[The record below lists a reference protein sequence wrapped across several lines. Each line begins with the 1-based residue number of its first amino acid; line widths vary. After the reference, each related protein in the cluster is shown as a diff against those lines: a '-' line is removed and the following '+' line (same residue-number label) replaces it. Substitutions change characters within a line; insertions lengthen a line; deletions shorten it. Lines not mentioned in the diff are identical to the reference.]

1 MKIVFR
7 LLILLF
13 LLFAIPEISLAQR
26 EYAPTCIKGVL
37 VDSVTS
43 EPLPYAAIFLKGSD
57 QGTMTDE
64 DGKFEIRTNVNFIN
78 VSISLMGYNH
88 KEVFVNKGVE
98 NNIVIKLSPT
108 GVSLSELVVKP
119 KKEKYSKKN
128 NPAVQF
134 VERVMAKKNQ
144 YNPRNHP
151 YYIFDK
157 YYKMTCGLTGFS
169 DEKENWILKKF
180 KFLYEFMDTSE
191 ISGKRILPMS
201 VKERVSTEHYRL
213 NPNSHKEYIKGVKR
227 AGIDEV
233 FDEESIQRF
242 LEDVFREIDIFG
254 NDVTFM
260 QNRFVSP
267 LSHIGTNF
275 YKYYLNDTIDIDGV
289 RCVDLSFSPFNAQ
302 SFGFNGRIYVVA
314 DDTTMFV
321 KKVKMN
327 VPKDINLNYVQKIF
341 IEQDYEKAPDGSR
354 LKVRD
359 DMTVEFKIMPG
370 TQELYA
376 RRQAIYSNHNF
387 DRPDNIDIFKKEGTK
402 ITAADANF
410 MPEEFWKDNRKTPI
424 KASENSVKQILAR
437 LRQVPLFYWGEKV
450 VVTLVSGYIPT
461 SKDSK
466 FDFGPMNTAISGNTL
481 EGLRLKVG
489 GMTTANLCDHVFA
502 RGYAAYGFKD
512 EKWKYYGMLEYSF
525 NKKKYHN
532 VEFPI
537 HSIKLQHKYDL
548 DHLGQHYMYTNDD
561 NVFLAWKRLPDKA
574 VTYKRSTDLEYKLE
588 TQSGFS
594 VSTSFH
600 YDIQEASK
608 FMPFVD
614 GKGNAYDNY
623 KEASFNVTLRYA
635 PGETFYQTKSYRIP
649 INLDAPVFTISHT
662 FAPKGFL
669 GSMYCINKTEIG
681 IQKRFWLSAFGYT
694 DIILKGGKIW
704 SNVSYPDL
712 MLPNANLSYTIQPES
727 FVLMNPME
735 FMNDRYL
742 SWDVTYWA
750 NGAIFNHLPLI
761 KYLKLREA
769 FSFRGLYG
777 KLTDSNNP
785 QNNPDLFK
793 FPDLNNCSPMD
804 KTPYMEVGV
813 GIDNI
818 LTCLRLD
825 YVWRLTYMNRP
836 GIDRRGLRVQL
847 HFTF

>member
-7 LLILLF
+7 ILVAIMAAVMP
-13 LLFAIPEISLAQR
+13 LFAYGQR
-26 EYAPTCIKGVL
+26 EYAPTRIKGVL
-37 VDSVTS
+37 VDSVS
-43 EPLPYAAIFLKGSD
+43 HEPLPFAAIFLKGSD

-64 DGKFEIRTNVNFIN
+64 NGEFDIRTNVNFIN

-88 KEVFVNKGVE
+88 KEVFVNKGKE
-98 NNIVIKLSPT
+98 NNVVIKLVPT
-108 GVSLSELVVKP
+108 GVALSEIVVKP
-119 KKEKYSKKN
+119 KKERYSKKN
-128 NPAVQF
+128 NPAVAF
-134 VERVMAKKNQ
+134 VEKVMAKKSQ
-144 YNPRNHP
+144 CNPKNHP
-151 YYIFDK
+151 YYNFDK
-157 YYKMTCGLTGFS
+157 YFKMTCGLTGFS

-180 KFLYEFMDTSE
+180 KFLHEFMDTSE
-191 ISGKRILPMS
+191 VSGKRILPMS
-201 VKERVSTEHYRL
+201 VKERVSTEYYRL
-213 NPNSHKEYIKGVKR
+213 SPESHKEHIKGLKR

-289 RCVDLSFSPFNAQ
+289 KCIDLSFSPFNPQ

-327 VPKDINLNYVQKIF
+327 VPKDINLNYVQKIY

-354 LKVRD
+354 LKTRD

-376 RRQAIYSNHNF
+376 RRLAIYSGHNF
-387 DRPDNIDIFKKEGTK
+387 DKPDNVGIFKKEGTK
-402 ITAADANF
+402 ITAADASF

-512 EKWKYYGMLEYSF
+512 EKWKYSGQLEYSF

-532 VEFPI
+532 MEFPI
-537 HSIKLQHKYDL
+537 HSIRMLHKYDV

-561 NVFLAWKRLPDKA
+561 NVFLAWKRMPDKA
-574 VTYKRSTDLEYKLE
+574 VTYKRTSELEYKLE
-588 TQSGFS
+588 TASGFS
-594 VSTSFH
+594 VAAGFR
-600 YDIQEASK
+600 YDTQEASRY
-608 FMPFVD
+608 MPFVD
-614 GKGNAYDNY
+614 GYGNTYGHYN
-623 KEASFNVTLRYA
+623 EASFNVTLRYA

-649 INLDAPVFTISHT
+649 INFDAPVFTVSHT
-662 FAPKGFL
+662 YAPKGFL
-669 GSMYCINKTEIG
+669 GSKFCVNKTEIG

-704 SNVSYPDL
+704 SNVSFPDL

-727 FVLMNPME
+727 FVLMSPME

-750 NGAIFNHLPLI
+750 NGAIFNRLPLI

-777 KLTDSNNP
+777 KLKDSNNP
-785 QNNPDLFK
+785 ANNPDLFR
-793 FPDLNNCSPMD
+793 FPEMNNCAPMD

-825 YVWRLTYMNRP
+825 YVWRLTYMNRA
-836 GIDRRGLRVQL
+836 GIDRRGLRIQL